1 MECECRYCCMTRLQ
15 VMTKL
20 TGSNWPYCDSSA
32 PQAIAGERDACGVG
46 FLAHLQGER
55 SYWVLQ
61 QALRGLGCMEH
72 RGGCGGDGD
81 SGDGAG
87 VLCEIPWDYL
97 RAIWPEAAQANG
109 LGMLFLPKD
118 STRCRE
124 VQQLCE
130 EEAKL
135 LGLSS
140 SGWRE
145 VPTDSS
151 VLGPLARE
159 NAPSIQQ
166 WLIQGSEGGDALE
179 ALLLRLRRRVGARV
193 RQEFGAKAALD
204 TYVAS
209 LSARTVVYKG
219 MVRSEVLAQYYSDLR
234 DSRFEVSFAVYHR
247 RFSTN
252 TLPRWPL
259 AQPMRLLGH
268 NGEINTLLG
277 NLNWAKAS
285 EAGLE
290 DVWGDAATD
299 LIPVVNPAF
308 SDSANLDATLELM
321 VRSGRSITDSL
332 IALVPE
338 AFRNQPDLE
347 SRPDV
352 TAMYEFNAGI
362 QEPWDGP
369 ALLVFADGKRV
380 GATLDRNGLRPA
392 AVQQPTAL

>member
-1 MECECRYCCMTRLQ
+1 MSDAIRSA
-15 VMTKL
+15 V
-20 TGSNWPYCDSSA
+20 WPYCDSPA
-32 PQAIAGERDACGVG
+32 PEVVAGEKDACGVG
-46 FLAHLQGER
+46 FLAQLQGQA
-55 SYWVLQ
+55 SHWVLE

-87 VLCEIPWDYL
+87 VLCEIPWSYL
-97 RAIWPEAAQANG
+97 KAVWSEAAAARG
-109 LGMLFLPKD
+109 LGMMFMPTD
-118 STRCRE
+118 ASRRAE
-124 VQQLCE
+124 VRGLCD
-130 EEAKL
+130 EEAKA
-135 LGLSS
+135 LGLQPL
-140 SGWRE
+140 GWRT
-145 VPTDSS
+145 VPVDPA
-151 VLGPLARE
+151 VLGHLAR
-159 NAPSIQQ
+159 AT
-166 WLIQGSEGGDALE
+166 A
-179 ALLLRLRRRVGARV
+179 RRRIGARV
-193 RQEFGAKAALD
+193 RAALGAEVAQD
-204 TYVAS
+204 VYVAS
-209 LSARTVVYKG
+209 LSSRTVVYKG
-219 MVRSEVLAQYYSDLR
+219 MVRSEVLAQFYADL
-234 DSRFEVSFAVYHR
+234 DDPRFEVSFAVYHR

-285 EAGLE
+285 EASLE
-290 DVWGDAATD
+290 NVWGEAADD

-332 IALVPE
+332 ITLVPE
-338 AFRNQPDLE
+338 AFRNQPDLD

-392 AVQQPTAL
+392 RWCTTADGFVIMGSETGVVGISGKTIVQKSCSTTGR